1 MFHLSLSHVSAY
13 QAQEVRGH
21 QCLSLHSQATLLLS
35 TIAGFCGVSSLVF
48 LSFPHLYLCLS
59 VSLPPLRP
67 FPSPSGGQMTINR
80 HFSSTIHLLGGRSLT
95 CLELAKRLGLLP
107 SKPLRSACLCLF
119 STRISNFR
127 ATPSLFHVGSGKHT
141 PVAMCSR
148 QMFCPLSH
156 PTILWVSC
164 HKACLICPI
173 HLFLLSVLPRLL
185 LISSH
190 MIGKAPSRL
199 QASHLSHPID

>member
-48 LSFPHLYLCLS
+48 LSSPLLYLCLS
-59 VSLPPLRP
+59 VSLPPLLP
-67 FPSPSGGQMTINR
+67 FPSPSGGQMTINH
-80 HFSSTIHLLGGRSLT
+80 HFSSTIHLLGGQSLT

-119 STRISNFR
+119 NLSCQ
-127 ATPSLFHVGSGKHT
+127 PSLFYVGSGTHI
-141 PVAMCSR
+141 PVAMFSR
-148 QMFCPLSH
+148 PMFCQLSQ
-156 PTILWVSC
+156 PTVLWVSC
-164 HKACLICPI
+164 HKACLIGPI

-185 LISSH
+185 LISFH
-190 MIGKAPSRL
+190 RIAKAPPGSR
-199 QASHLSHPID
+199 HLTSIIL